1 MRTRSFAFSVPEL
14 KMIILAAAGYFVDI
28 YDLLIFSSE
37 RVESLQDIGVTKTE
51 MKNVA
56 LMLQNYQMA
65 GLVAGGFLFGILAD
79 KHGRLKVLF
88 ASILLYSFANLGN
101 AFVTSVPSFAV
112 FRFVAG
118 LGLAGELGI
127 ALSWISESL
136 RRNQRTIATII
147 VSAVG
152 LCGGIAAAM
161 VSSVFHWQTS
171 YIIGGVMGLLLLGFR
186 ITVQESDL
194 YNKTRSKH
202 LQYGNLLQLFG
213 SRSQLAKFS
222 LCVLSGAPAFIFMSL
237 YVTLAPE
244 FAAAFNITGKI
255 SVSHAVMVY
264 LIAFTVSDI
273 LCGIL
278 SKVLQTR
285 KNALL
290 IYVVIQA
297 FAVGFFFL
305 VPPVTSNDLYMRCI
319 FLGFSVGYWGIL
331 ITNSLE
337 QFGTNI
343 RATVATSTS
352 NLIRGITIPATLVFS
367 LVATSLGIIASGMII
382 GFSLIGISI
391 ISIMMLKDKF
401 ENDLNFVEVT
411 ANN

>member
-1 MRTRSFAFSVPEL
+1 
-14 KMIILAAAGYFVDI
+14 
-28 YDLLIFSSE
+28 
-37 RVESLQDIGVTKTE
+37 
-51 MKNVA
+51 
-56 LMLQNYQMA
+56 
-65 GLVAGGFLFGILAD
+65 
-79 KHGRLKVLF
+79 
-88 ASILLYSFANLGN
+88 
-101 AFVTSVPSFAV
+101 
-112 FRFVAG
+112 
-118 LGLAGELGI
+118 
-127 ALSWISESL
+127 
-136 RRNQRTIATII
+136 
-147 VSAVG
+147 
-152 LCGGIAAAM
+152 
-161 VSSVFHWQTS
+161 
-171 YIIGGVMGLLLLGFR
+171 
-186 ITVQESDL
+186 
-194 YNKTRSKH
+194 
-202 LQYGNLLQLFG
+202 
-213 SRSQLAKFS
+213 
-222 LCVLSGAPAFIFMSL
+222 
-237 YVTLAPE
+237 
-244 FAAAFNITGKI
+244 
-255 SVSHAVMVY
+255 MVY

-367 LVATSLGIIASGMII
+367 LIAASLGIIASGMII

-391 ISIMMLKDKF
+391 VSILMLKDKF

-411 ANN
+411 TNN